1 MNQKD
6 TFEINSKICPNK
18 DACPYLSFENP
29 EKVLA
34 ERDYL
39 RGRVDEME
47 ITFNLATE
55 KIKLLHK
62 EIASL
67 KEENTALK
75 AEAKEERKKIYKPAK
90 KEKESG
96 KPGAPFGHPGIT
108 REKPKEPDRRV
119 LVHLKHCPHC
129 KGKVKRIYGENP
141 FSDHTQE
148 DIVIIK
154 FATLFRH
161 YKYWCSKCK
170 RIVQGI
176 GEGEISR
183 SYIGPNAVVIS
194 NLAHYDIGIPYEK
207 LKRFYADIF
216 GLPLT
221 TGALIGMDKK
231 VAKIGI
237 PLYTELEKRIKNSSV
252 SYTDETGWPINGD
265 LHWLWHAGNKEL
277 SFYTIDKHRSH
288 NVAERILGKN
298 YKGII
303 VSDCLGAYN
312 LVKAGAKQKCIA
324 HILRDLDGLT
334 ILYPDNL
341 EVIALS
347 VNLENIL
354 HEGLDLKKDY
364 EKKKCTLDDLKAGR
378 EDLEKK
384 LDALTR
390 VKIINKKA
398 NALRKRLIRHKNEL
412 FTFLSYPEVEPTN
425 NFAERQLRSSVISRK
440 LSFGNKTKAGADRH
454 SIMMSLIQTAKLQGK
469 DSKDLLFSLI
479 LDSPEIRAP
488 TFW

>member
-1 MNQKD
+1 MNQKNI
-6 TFEINSKICPNK
+6 FEINSKICPNK
-18 DACPYLSFENP
+18 EGCPYLNFENP

-55 KIKLLHK
+55 KIKLLYK

-67 KEENTALK
+67 KEENIALK
-75 AEAKEERKKIYKPAK
+75 AEAKEERKKIYKSVK
-90 KEKESG
+90 REKESG
-96 KPGAPFGHPGIT
+96 RPGAPFGHPGIT
-108 REKPKEPDRRV
+108 REKPKEPDKKVSVR
-119 LVHLKHCPHC
+119 LKCCPRC
-129 KGKVKRIYGENP
+129 KGRVKRIYGENP
-141 FSDHTQE
+141 FSDHIQE

-154 FATLFRH
+154 ETILFRH
-161 YKYWCSKCK
+161 YKYWCPKCG
-170 RIVQGI
+170 RVVQGI
-176 GEGEISR
+176 GEDEIPR
-183 SYIGPNAVVIS
+183 SYIGPNAIVIS

-207 LKRFYADIF
+207 LKRFYTDIF

-231 VAKIGI
+231 VAEKGI

-277 SFYTIDKHRSH
+277 SLYTIDKHRSH

-312 LVKAGAKQKCIA
+312 LVKAFAKQKCIA

-341 EVIALS
+341 EVIAFS

-354 HEGLDLKKDY
+354 HEGLGLKKDY
-364 EKKKCTLDDLKAGR
+364 EKRKCALDDLKAGR
-378 EDLEKK
+378 EELEKK

-390 VKIINKKA
+390 VKVANKKA
-398 NALRKRLIRHKNEL
+398 EALRKRLIRHKNEL
-412 FTFLSYPEVEPTN
+412 FTFLSHPEVEPTN
-425 NFAERQLRSSVISRK
+425 NFAERQLRPSVISRK

-454 SIMMSLIQTAKLQGK
+454 AVMMSLIQTAKLQGK

-479 LDSPEIRAP
+479 LASPEIRAP
-488 TFW
+488 TN